1 MCWRK
6 QPSAFDRRTSRTGQ
20 FVTLRLHGYSTHT
33 RIRDPILHVGILAA
47 VLTLSACGGG
57 SGPIYHSSTARLPW
71 LLTSMET
78 AKTTLP

>member
-1 MCWRK
+1 M
-6 QPSAFDRRTSRTGQ
+6 
-20 FVTLRLHGYSTHT
+20 TLLYGYSTHT
-33 RIRDPILHVGILAA
+33 RIRDSILHVGILAV